1 MQARKITLIEIGAG
15 ALPAVT
21 PAPPRRASWFP
32 TIYVSPDTPPVDGVT
47 PEPVADGVLIEWDAV
62 NQAGVIYVIERGP
75 SQGGPWT
82 EIHRTTET
90 RYLYSDGSGQ
100 TWYFRITATVRGKPG
115 LGTIVEGTPLPTA
128 AQLIEQQQKL
138 DKEIADR
145 FEADAA
151 EAAARADGLAQVGQE
166 LAFEAQAR
174 AAGVQQALEAVAA
187 EAQARA
193 DEMLNER
200 LERTAAITELSEIQ
214 QSDHESLSRALSE
227 VAAGSGTQFDSK
239 RIWYFEEDL
248 EGWTGNG
255 DPGFAAGW
263 LRPANAATFPYVQ
276 SPDALGIDGAAYSYL
291 KLRVRKVGVPA
302 WAGVLQWILSSDLNW
317 NAGKTLRL
325 PEPAWD
331 SNGTATVTAGDIPW
345 AGEVDAIRVQPG
357 EAQTV
362 SDYFLIDWVALGRP
376 TPGAGVALVLE
387 EAAARVA
394 ADSAEAS
401 QRETLAVQLRGDYD
415 GSDVA
420 GVATGLIA
428 SERDARVTADEA
440 TASALQLVQ
449 VRLPGGDG
457 ALATEA
463 SVLEE
468 QQARVDGDTA
478 NAEATRLINARLP
491 DGAGK
496 VASVEALDSVSAKV
510 ELTEQGLVS
519 IGERVTSLNAQ
530 FDGEHA
536 GDEGWN
542 AGESDWNAGTVTVYT
557 VIADGDHAQAKRTDA
572 VTADFGSFTAGVTEQ
587 IDAIADDVSAQ
598 AQQLV
603 GVRAELEGKASGD
616 AVNQLRSRVEENAD
630 GITAVSEQLGS
641 VKAEVDGKAS
651 AQVVQGMQAQ
661 VQQNADGLTQV
672 LAKAFLHL
680 IADGGNGPLIGG
692 MEIDNNGQVIN
703 TRFLSNTFQVIAPG
717 ADRGMEW
724 RDGYLRVWNGSAQR
738 IIGTDFGNGSE
749 GLMDYFGPNVGAG
762 AATKANAV
770 MWMDNS
776 GNAYWGGALAAGV
789 LRNAVQTT
797 TTVMTGTQLLCGP
810 FSSNGRNK
818 SVVLSFSR
826 TVRRTKTASGSQG
839 FVAGGGENTCTV
851 NIYRKVEND
860 PETFWTQLV
869 ARGGVSINNESDGPD
884 TAVSRWGGAVTLND
898 GADGSR
904 QRQYRAE
911 IVGASEQEVA
921 HQSGSFNGQTIEQSL
936 SIVSVET

>member
-1 MQARKITLIEIGAG
+1 MIPIQTKIMEGI
-15 ALPAVT
+15 
-21 PAPPRRASWFP
+21 SNW
-32 TIYVSPDTPPVDGVT
+32 
-47 PEPVADGVLIEWDAV
+47 
-62 NQAGVIYVIERGP
+62 
-75 SQGGPWT
+75 GGQ
-82 EIHRTTET
+82 
-90 RYLYSDGSGQ
+90 SGG
-100 TWYFRITATVRGKPG
+100 FSMDSLMG
-115 LGTIVEGTPLPTA
+115 LFG
-128 AQLIEQQQKL
+128 
-138 DKEIADR
+138 
-145 FEADAA
+145 
-151 EAAARADGLAQVGQE
+151 
-166 LAFEAQAR
+166 
-174 AAGVQQALEAVAA
+174 
-187 EAQARA
+187 
-193 DEMLNER
+193 
-200 LERTAAITELSEIQ
+200 
-214 QSDHESLSRALSE
+214 
-227 VAAGSGTQFDSK
+227 
-239 RIWYFEEDL
+239 
-248 EGWTGNG
+248 GNG
-255 DPGFAAGW
+255 SAGGGQNVGN
-263 LRPANAATFPYVQ
+263 LAGLLSKGQGLF
-276 SPDALGIDGAAYSYL
+276 
-291 KLRVRKVGVPA
+291 RKVGVPA

-661 VQQNADGLTQV
+661 VQQNAD
-672 LAKAFLHL
+672 
-680 IADGGNGPLIGG
+680 P
-692 MEIDNNGQVIN
+692 
-703 TRFLSNTFQVIAPG
+703 FLSLA
-717 ADRGMEW
+717 
-724 RDGYLRVWNGSAQR
+724 RVQPHR
-738 IIGTDFGNGSE
+738 H
-749 GLMDYFGPNVGAG
+749 
-762 AATKANAV
+762 AV
-770 MWMDNS
+770 VD
-776 GNAYWGGALAAGV
+776 
-789 LRNAVQTT
+789 
-797 TTVMTGTQLLCGP
+797 
-810 FSSNGRNK
+810 
-818 SVVLSFSR
+818 
-826 TVRRTKTASGSQG
+826 VRRHAAAVAGDHGEGSQ
-839 FVAGGGENTCTV
+839 VV
-851 NIYRKVEND
+851 RVE
-860 PETFWTQLV
+860 
-869 ARGGVSINNESDGPD
+869 
-884 TAVSRWGGAVTLND
+884 
-898 GADGSR
+898 
-904 QRQYRAE
+904 
-911 IVGASEQEVA
+911 
-921 HQSGSFNGQTIEQSL
+921 
-936 SIVSVET
+936 